1 MPESHGSAISHPE
14 WLAALRDS
22 TLLDTPAEEAFDR
35 LTRLAS
41 RILHTPAALVSLV
54 DEDRQFF
61 KSRLGLPEPWASLGE
76 TPLSYS
82 FCQHTVA
89 SGKPLIIQDARE
101 HPLVFDNVAIA
112 ELQVVAYAGIP
123 LITSDGQVL
132 GSFCVL
138 DDHPRIWSEDE
149 IAILTDLA
157 GAVMSEI
164 ELRAATLEGQRQMAE
179 RHQLQAERDLLSSS
193 EHEARMRA
201 EASEVTLAAVVERVP
216 AGIVLVDRDGKA
228 LLINEAGR
236 RISGEAPP
244 GSLPILDQVDL
255 YRPRELGSGR
265 LLQPEE
271 TPLGQALRGTVVE
284 GGEYVFQRAGDTSD
298 VWLQVSAVPL
308 LNAQE
313 EIMGAVAVFTDIT
326 NRHVLERQKEAF
338 LASLAH
344 DLKTPLTSIKGF
356 AQLLERRLGREDT
369 IDLER
374 TQRDVAQ
381 IVATSARMVAQI
393 DELQDIARLQVG
405 EVLSLDRC
413 LTDLPALVQQVLDH
427 YQSIIGDHTVVLNAP
442 SAPVIGTWDPVRLER
457 VVVNLLSNA
466 AKYSPPD
473 SSITVEIDREQSPDG
488 RSWALLRVSDQGI
501 GIPQAELSRVFERFY
516 RASNVQ
522 ETIPGAGIGLA
533 GVRQIIEQHGGAV
546 TALSPE
552 GAGAT
557 FTIRLPLDET
567 DTATR

>member
-1 MPESHGSAISHPE
+1 MPESPGSAIRHPE
-14 WLAALRDS
+14 RLAALRES
-22 TLLDTPAEEAFDR
+22 TLLDTPTEEAFDR
-35 LTRLAS
+35 LTRLAA

-54 DEDRQFF
+54 DKDRQFF

-89 SGKPLIIQDARE
+89 SGEPLIIQDARE
-101 HPLVFDNVAIA
+101 HPLVFDNLAIA
-112 ELQVVAYAGIP
+112 ELQVVSYAGIP

-164 ELRAATLEGQRQMAE
+164 ELRAATREGQRQMAE

-216 AGIVLVDRDGKA
+216 AGIVLVDRDGKVV
-228 LLINEAGR
+228 LINEAGR

-244 GSLPILDQVDL
+244 GSLPILDQVGL
-255 YRPRELGSGR
+255 YRPREPVSGR

-271 TPLGQALRGTVVE
+271 TPLGQALSGTVVE
-284 GGEYVFQRAGDTSD
+284 GSEYVFQRAGDTSD

-308 LNAQE
+308 LNAKE

-326 NRHVLERQKEAF
+326 DRHVLERQKEAF

-374 TQRDVAQ
+374 TRRDVAQ
-381 IVATSARMVAQI
+381 IVATSAHMVAQI

-405 EVLSLDRC
+405 ETLALDRC
-413 LTDLPALVQQVLDH
+413 LTDLPTLVEQVLDH
-427 YQSIIGDHTVVLNAP
+427 YHSIIGDHTVVLNAP
-442 SAPVIGTWDPVRLER
+442 PAPVIGTWDPVRLER

-473 SSITVEIDREQSPDG
+473 SSITVEIDNEHSPDG
-488 RSWALLRVSDQGI
+488 RSWALLRVSDQGV

-533 GVRQIIEQHGGAV
+533 GVRQIIEQHDGTV
-546 TALSPE
+546 TAASPD

-567 DTATR
+567 TTAAR

>member
-1 MPESHGSAISHPE
+1 MPRSLDSAIRRPE
-14 WLAALRDS
+14 RLAALRDS
-22 TLLDTPAEEAFDR
+22 ALLDTPTEEAFDR
-35 LTRLAS
+35 LTRLAA
-41 RILHTPAALVSLV
+41 RILHAPAALVSLV

-61 KSRLGLPEPWASLGE
+61 KSRMGLPEPWASLGE
-76 TPLSYS
+76 TPLSHS

-89 SGKPLIIQDARE
+89 SGQPLIIQDARE
-101 HPLVFDNVAIA
+101 HPLVFDNLAVA

-138 DDHPRIWSEDE
+138 DDHPRSWSEDE

-157 GAVMSEI
+157 AAVMSEI
-164 ELRAATLEGQRQMAE
+164 ELRAATREGQRQSAE
-179 RHQLQAERDLLSSS
+179 RHQLQVERDLLSSS

-216 AGIVLVDRDGKA
+216 AGIVLVDRDGKVV
-228 LLINEAGR
+228 LINEAGR
-236 RISGEAPP
+236 RISGEAPD
-244 GSLPILDQVDL
+244 GSLPILGQVDVHRL
-255 YRPRELGSGR
+255 RELISGR

-271 TPLGQALRGTVVE
+271 TPLGQALSGTVVE
-284 GGEYVFQRAGDTSD
+284 GREYVFQRAGDQAD

-308 LNAQE
+308 LNASE

-326 NRHVLERQKEAF
+326 DRHLLERQKEAF

-356 AQLLERRLGREDT
+356 AQLLERRLAREET
-369 IDLER
+369 IDVQR

-405 EVLSLDRC
+405 EALALDLC
-413 LTDLPALVQQVLDH
+413 ITDLLALVEQVLDQ
-427 YQSIIGDHTVVLNAP
+427 YQAIIGEHTVILNASP
-442 SAPVIGTWDPVRLER
+442 APVVGNWDPVRLER

-466 AKYSPPD
+466 AKYSPPG
-473 SSITVEIDREQSPDG
+473 SCITIEIDREQSPDG
-488 RSWALLRVSDQGI
+488 RSWALLSVSDQGV

-516 RASNVQ
+516 RASNVH
-522 ETIPGAGIGLA
+522 ETTPGAGIGLA

-546 TALSPE
+546 TALSSE

-557 FTIRLPLDET
+557 FTLRLPLD
-567 DTATR
+567 DTAPTAP

>member
-1 MPESHGSAISHPE
+1 MPDSPGSVIRHPE
-14 WLAALRDS
+14 RLAALRET

-35 LTRLAS
+35 LTRLAA
-41 RILHTPAALVSLV
+41 RILHAPAALVSLV
-54 DEDRQFF
+54 DEDRQFL

-89 SGKPLIIQDARE
+89 SGEPLIIQDARD
-101 HPLVFDNVAIA
+101 HPLVFDNLAIA

-123 LITSDGQVL
+123 LITSNGQVL

-138 DDHPRIWSEDE
+138 DDHPRIWTEDE

-216 AGIVLVDRDGKA
+216 AGIVLVDREGTVM
-228 LLINEAGR
+228 LINEAGR
-236 RISGEAPP
+236 RISGGAPD
-244 GSLPILDQVDL
+244 GSLPILDQVGL
-255 YRPRELGSGR
+255 YRPRELVSGR

-284 GGEYVFQRAGDTSD
+284 GAEYVFQRAGDTSE

-308 LNAQE
+308 LNAGE
-313 EIMGAVAVFTDIT
+313 EIIGAVAVFTDIT
-326 NRHVLERQKEAF
+326 DRHVLERQKEAF

-369 IDLER
+369 VDLER

-405 EVLSLDRC
+405 EVLALDRC
-413 LTDLPALVQQVLDH
+413 LTDLPMLVEQVLDH
-427 YQSIIGDHTVVLNAP
+427 YRSIVGDHTVVLNAP
-442 SAPVIGTWDPVRLER
+442 PAPVIGTWDPVRLER

-488 RSWALLRVSDQGI
+488 RSWALLRVSDQGV

-522 ETIPGAGIGLA
+522 ETTPGAGIGLA

-546 TALSPE
+546 TAASPA

-567 DTATR
+567 DTAVG

>member
-1 MPESHGSAISHPE
+1 MPRSLDSAIRRPE
-14 WLAALRDS
+14 RLAALRDS
-22 TLLDTPAEEAFDR
+22 ALLDTPTEEAFDR
-35 LTRLAS
+35 LTRLAA
-41 RILHTPAALVSLV
+41 RILHAPAALVSLV

-61 KSRLGLPEPWASLGE
+61 KSRMGLPEPWASLGE
-76 TPLSYS
+76 TPLSHS

-89 SGKPLIIQDARE
+89 SGQPLIIQDARE
-101 HPLVFDNVAIA
+101 HPLVFDNLAVA

-138 DDHPRIWSEDE
+138 DDHPRSWSEDE

-157 GAVMSEI
+157 AAVMSEI
-164 ELRAATLEGQRQMAE
+164 ELRAATREGQRQSAE
-179 RHQLQAERDLLSSS
+179 RHQLQVERDLLSSS

-216 AGIVLVDRDGKA
+216 AGIVLVDRDGKVV
-228 LLINEAGR
+228 LINEAGR
-236 RISGEAPP
+236 RISGEAPD
-244 GSLPILDQVDL
+244 GSLPILGQVDVHRL
-255 YRPRELGSGR
+255 RELISGR

-271 TPLGQALRGTVVE
+271 TPLGQALSGTVVE
-284 GGEYVFQRAGDTSD
+284 GREYVFQRAGDQAD

-308 LNAQE
+308 LNASE

-326 NRHVLERQKEAF
+326 DRHLLERQKEAF

-356 AQLLERRLGREDT
+356 AQLLERRLAREET
-369 IDLER
+369 IDVQR

-405 EVLSLDRC
+405 EALVLDLC
-413 LTDLPALVQQVLDH
+413 ITDLLALVEQVLDQ
-427 YQSIIGDHTVVLNAP
+427 YQAIIGEHTVILNASP
-442 SAPVIGTWDPVRLER
+442 APVVGNWDPVRLER

-466 AKYSPPD
+466 AKYSPPG
-473 SSITVEIDREQSPDG
+473 SCITIEIDREQSPDG
-488 RSWALLRVSDQGI
+488 RSWALLSVSDQGV

-516 RASNVQ
+516 RASNVH
-522 ETIPGAGIGLA
+522 ETTPGAGIGLA

-546 TALSPE
+546 TALSSE

-557 FTIRLPLDET
+557 FTLRLPLD
-567 DTATR
+567 DTAPTAP

>member
-1 MPESHGSAISHPE
+1 MPDSPGSVIRHPE
-14 WLAALRDS
+14 RLAALRE
-22 TLLDTPAEEAFDR
+22 TALLDTPAEEAFDR
-35 LTRLAS
+35 LTRLAA
-41 RILHTPAALVSLV
+41 RILHAPAALVSLV
-54 DEDRQFF
+54 DEDRQFL
-61 KSRLGLPEPWASLGE
+61 KSCLGLPEPWASLGE
-76 TPLSYS
+76 IPLSYS

-89 SGKPLIIQDARE
+89 SGQPLIIQDARD
-101 HPLVFDNVAIA
+101 HPLVFDNLAIA

-123 LITSDGQVL
+123 LITSTGQVL

-149 IAILTDLA
+149 IGILTDLA

-179 RHQLQAERDLLSSS
+179 RQQLQAERDLLSSS

-236 RISGEAPP
+236 RISGESPP
-244 GSLPILDQVDL
+244 GSLPMLDQVDL
-255 YRPRELGSGR
+255 YRPRELVSGR

-271 TPLGQALRGTVVE
+271 TPLGQALNGTVVE
-284 GGEYVFQRAGDTSD
+284 GGEYVFQRAGDTSE
-298 VWLQVSAVPL
+298 VCLQVSAVPL
-308 LNAQE
+308 LNARE

-326 NRHVLERQKEAF
+326 DRHVLERQKEAF

-369 IDLER
+369 VDLER
-374 TQRDVAQ
+374 TRRDVAQ

-405 EVLSLDRC
+405 EVLALDRC
-413 LTDLPALVQQVLDH
+413 LTDLLTLVEQVLDH
-427 YQSIIGDHTVVLNAP
+427 YQSIIGDHSVVLNAP
-442 SAPVIGTWDPVRLER
+442 PAPVIGTWDPVRLER

-488 RSWALLRVSDQGI
+488 HSWALLRVCDQGV

-522 ETIPGAGIGLA
+522 ETTPGAGIGLA

-546 TALSPE
+546 SAASPE
-552 GAGAT
+552 GAGAA
-557 FTIRLPLDET
+557 FTIRLPLDEP
-567 DTATR
+567 DTTVG

>member
-1 MPESHGSAISHPE
+1 MPRSLDSAIRRPE
-14 WLAALRDS
+14 RLAALRDS
-22 TLLDTPAEEAFDR
+22 ALLDTPTEEAFDR
-35 LTRLAS
+35 LTRLAA
-41 RILHTPAALVSLV
+41 RILHAPAALVSLV

-61 KSRLGLPEPWASLGE
+61 KSRTGLPEPWASLGE
-76 TPLSYS
+76 TPLSHS

-89 SGKPLIIQDARE
+89 SGQPLIIQDARE
-101 HPLVFDNVAIA
+101 HPLVFDNLAVA

-138 DDHPRIWSEDE
+138 DDHPRSWSEEE

-157 GAVMSEI
+157 AAVMSEI
-164 ELRAATLEGQRQMAE
+164 ELRAATREGQRQSAE
-179 RHQLQAERDLLSSS
+179 RHQLQVERDLLSSS

-216 AGIVLVDRDGKA
+216 AGIVLVDRDGKVV
-228 LLINEAGR
+228 LINEAGR
-236 RISGEAPP
+236 RISGEAPD
-244 GSLPILDQVDL
+244 GSLPILGQVDVHRL
-255 YRPRELGSGR
+255 RELISGR

-271 TPLGQALRGTVVE
+271 TPLGQALSGTVVE
-284 GGEYVFQRAGDTSD
+284 GREYVFQRAGDQAD

-308 LNAQE
+308 LNASE

-326 NRHVLERQKEAF
+326 DRHLLERQKEAF

-356 AQLLERRLGREDT
+356 AQLLERRLAREET
-369 IDLER
+369 IDVQR

-405 EVLSLDRC
+405 EALVLDLC
-413 LTDLPALVQQVLDH
+413 ITDLLALVEQVLDQ
-427 YQSIIGDHTVVLNAP
+427 YQAIIGEHTVILNASP
-442 SAPVIGTWDPVRLER
+442 APVVGNWDPVRLER

-466 AKYSPPD
+466 AKYSPPG
-473 SSITVEIDREQSPDG
+473 SCITIEIDREQSPDG
-488 RSWALLRVSDQGI
+488 RSWALLSVSDQGV

-516 RASNVQ
+516 RASNVH
-522 ETIPGAGIGLA
+522 ETTPGAGIGLA

-546 TALSPE
+546 TALSSE

-557 FTIRLPLDET
+557 FTLRLPLD
-567 DTATR
+567 DTAPTAP

>member
-1 MPESHGSAISHPE
+1 MPDSPGSVIRHPE
-14 WLAALRDS
+14 RLAALRDT

-35 LTRLAS
+35 LTRLAA
-41 RILHTPAALVSLV
+41 RILHAPAALVSLV

-89 SGKPLIIQDARE
+89 SGEPLIIQDARD
-101 HPLVFDNVAIA
+101 HPLVFDNLAIA

-123 LITSDGQVL
+123 LITSNGQVL

-138 DDHPRIWSEDE
+138 DDHPRIWTEDE

-216 AGIVLVDRDGKA
+216 AGIVLVDREGTVM
-228 LLINEAGR
+228 LINEAGR
-236 RISGEAPP
+236 RISGGAPD
-244 GSLPILDQVDL
+244 GSLPILDQVGL
-255 YRPRELGSGR
+255 YRPRELMSGR

-271 TPLGQALRGTVVE
+271 TPLGQALRGTAIE
-284 GGEYVFQRAGDTSD
+284 GGEYVFQRAGDTSE

-308 LNAQE
+308 LNAGE
-313 EIMGAVAVFTDIT
+313 EIIGAVAVFTDIT
-326 NRHVLERQKEAF
+326 DRHVLERQKEAF

-369 IDLER
+369 VDLER

-405 EVLSLDRC
+405 EVLALDRC
-413 LTDLPALVQQVLDH
+413 LTDLPMLVEQVLDH
-427 YQSIIGDHTVVLNAP
+427 YRSIIGDHTVVLNAP
-442 SAPVIGTWDPVRLER
+442 PAPVIGTWDPVRLER

-473 SSITVEIDREQSPDG
+473 SSIIVEIDREQSPDG
-488 RSWALLRVSDQGI
+488 RSWALLRVSDQGV

-522 ETIPGAGIGLA
+522 ETTPGAGIGLA

-546 TALSPE
+546 TAASPD

-557 FTIRLPLDET
+557 FTIRLPLDEE
-567 DTATR
+567 DTAAR

>member
-1 MPESHGSAISHPE
+1 MPRSLDSAIRRPE
-14 WLAALRDS
+14 RLAALRDS
-22 TLLDTPAEEAFDR
+22 ALLDTPTEEAFDR
-35 LTRLAS
+35 LTRLAA
-41 RILHTPAALVSLV
+41 RILHAPAALVSLV

-61 KSRLGLPEPWASLGE
+61 KSRTGLPEPWASLGE
-76 TPLSYS
+76 TPLSHS

-89 SGKPLIIQDARE
+89 SGQPLIIQDARE
-101 HPLVFDNVAIA
+101 HPLVFDNLAVA

-138 DDHPRIWSEDE
+138 DDHPRSWSEEE

-157 GAVMSEI
+157 AAVMSEI
-164 ELRAATLEGQRQMAE
+164 ELRAATREGQRQSAE
-179 RHQLQAERDLLSSS
+179 RHQLQVERDLLSSS

-216 AGIVLVDRDGKA
+216 AGIVLVDRDGKVV
-228 LLINEAGR
+228 LINEAGR
-236 RISGEAPP
+236 RISGEAPD
-244 GSLPILDQVDL
+244 GSLPILGQVDVHRL
-255 YRPRELGSGR
+255 RELISGR

-271 TPLGQALRGTVVE
+271 TPLGQALSGTVVE
-284 GGEYVFQRAGDTSD
+284 GREYVFQRAGDQAD

-308 LNAQE
+308 LNASE

-326 NRHVLERQKEAF
+326 DRHLLERQKEAF

-356 AQLLERRLGREDT
+356 AQLLERRLAREET
-369 IDLER
+369 IDVQR

-405 EVLSLDRC
+405 EALVLDLC
-413 LTDLPALVQQVLDH
+413 ITDLLALVEQVLDQ
-427 YQSIIGDHTVVLNAP
+427 YQAIIGEHTVILNA
-442 SAPVIGTWDPVRLER
+442 SRAPVVGNWDPVRLER

-466 AKYSPPD
+466 AKYSPPG
-473 SSITVEIDREQSPDG
+473 SCITLEIGNEQSPDG
-488 RSWALLRVSDQGI
+488 RFWALLSVSDQGV

-516 RASNVQ
+516 RASNVH
-522 ETIPGAGIGLA
+522 ETTPGAGIGLA

-546 TALSPE
+546 TALSSE

-557 FTIRLPLDET
+557 FTLRLPLD
-567 DTATR
+567 DTAPTAP

>member
-1 MPESHGSAISHPE
+1 MPDSPGSVIRHPE
-14 WLAALRDS
+14 RLAALRET

-35 LTRLAS
+35 LTRLAA
-41 RILHTPAALVSLV
+41 RILHAPAALVSLV
-54 DEDRQFF
+54 DEDRQFL

-89 SGKPLIIQDARE
+89 SGEPLIIQDARD
-101 HPLVFDNVAIA
+101 HPLVFDNLAIA

-123 LITSDGQVL
+123 LITSNGQVL

-138 DDHPRIWSEDE
+138 DDHPRIWTEDE

-164 ELRAATLEGQRQMAE
+164 ELRAATLEGQRQMTE

-216 AGIVLVDRDGKA
+216 AGIVLVDREGTVM
-228 LLINEAGR
+228 LINEAGR
-236 RISGEAPP
+236 RISGGAPD
-244 GSLPILDQVDL
+244 GSLPILDQVCL
-255 YRPRELGSGR
+255 YRPRELMSGR

-271 TPLGQALRGTVVE
+271 TPLGQALRGTAIE
-284 GGEYVFQRAGDTSD
+284 GGEYVFQRAGDSSE

-308 LNAQE
+308 LNAGE
-313 EIMGAVAVFTDIT
+313 EIIGAVAVFTDIT
-326 NRHVLERQKEAF
+326 DRHVLERQKEAF

-369 IDLER
+369 VDLER

-405 EVLSLDRC
+405 EVLALDPC
-413 LTDLPALVQQVLDH
+413 LTDLLTLVEQVLDH
-427 YQSIIGDHTVVLNAP
+427 YQSIIGDHSVVLNAP
-442 SAPVIGTWDPVRLER
+442 PAPVIGTWDPVRLER

-488 RSWALLRVSDQGI
+488 RSWALLCVGDQGI
-501 GIPQAELSRVFERFY
+501 GIPEAELSHVFERFY

-522 ETIPGAGIGLA
+522 ETTPGAGIGLA
-533 GVRQIIEQHGGAV
+533 GVCQIIEQHGGAV
-546 TALSPE
+546 TAASPE
-552 GAGAT
+552 GTGAT

-567 DTATR
+567 DTAVG